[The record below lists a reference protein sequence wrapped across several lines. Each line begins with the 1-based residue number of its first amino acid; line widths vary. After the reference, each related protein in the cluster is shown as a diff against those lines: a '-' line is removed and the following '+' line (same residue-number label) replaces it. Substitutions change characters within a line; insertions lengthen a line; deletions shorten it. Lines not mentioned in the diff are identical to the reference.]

1 MRPTRV
7 LVVVAFLMGV
17 ALPYVFAAANTKKA
31 TVPVKKGT
39 VTKAPVAASKS
50 TPKKAV
56 ATKSATA
63 SKGTAKAPVRTA
75 TAANNRKRVATRSYA
90 KTGRKVVAAPVYRGQ
105 QGPASDRYQEIQ
117 QVLIERG
124 YMQGTPSGTWDSQTS
139 DAMRRFQTEK
149 NLPATGQLNSLSLI
163 QLGLGP
169 KRLAMVNAPT
179 PSAQPSGDR

>member
-7 LVVVAFLMGV
+7 LVVGAFLMGL
-17 ALPYVFAAANTKKA
+17 ALPYVFAAATNTKKA
-31 TVPVKKGT
+31 PAPVKKGA
-39 VTKAPVAASKS
+39 VKAPVAASKG

-63 SKGTAKAPVRTA
+63 SKGAAKVSVRTA
-75 TAANNRKRVATRSYA
+75 TAANNRKRVASRSYA
-90 KTGRKVVAAPVYRGQ
+90 KTGRRVATPVHRGQ
-105 QGPASDRYQEIQ
+105 QGPASERYQEIQ
-117 QVLIERG
+117 QALIEKG
-124 YMQGTPSGTWDSQTS
+124 YMQGTPSGAWDAQTS

-169 KRLAMVNAPT
+169 KRLAMTKPPA

>member
-7 LVVVAFLMGV
+7 LVAGAFLMGL
-17 ALPYVFAAANTKKA
+17 ALPYVFAAATNTKKA
-31 TVPVKKGT
+31 PAPVKKGA
-39 VTKAPVAASKS
+39 VTKAPVASKG

-63 SKGTAKAPVRTA
+63 SKGAAKAPVRTA
-75 TAANNRKRVATRSYA
+75 TAANNRKRVASRSYA
-90 KTGRKVVAAPVYRGQ
+90 KTGRRVATPVHRGQ
-105 QGPASDRYQEIQ
+105 QGPASERYQEIQ
-117 QVLIERG
+117 QALIEKG
-124 YMQGTPSGTWDSQTS
+124 YMQGTPSGAWDAQTS

-169 KRLAMVNAPT
+169 KRLAMTKPPA